1 MDSIPA
7 PGPHHEHKPHKSMV
21 LGSHLE
27 FRDEQIYL
35 RSIAPHVHLSRS
47 PGNEKG
53 GEVVNIQWGRVL
65 WITTKD
71 HVLTPLIRGL
81 VWCVPKRC
89 WQFPFPFYST
99 SLQGNRRSIR
109 WPHHGSRHGEEFS
122 ITAAQEAER
131 RGSWCQL
138 VEEDV
143 IRIHVRDKSQCCITE

>member
-81 VWCVPKRC
+81 VWGIAGQYVG
-89 WQFPFPFYST
+89 
-99 SLQGNRRSIR
+99 L
-109 WPHHGSRHGEEFS
+109 
-122 ITAAQEAER
+122 ITAAVMGRNSASQPLKKQNDEG
-131 RGSWCQL
+131 RGVNWLRKTLLGFMSGIKAS
-138 VEEDV
+138 VASPSRV
-143 IRIHVRDKSQCCITE
+143 